1 MPLSLSFSNLNMSE
15 NETYE
20 GWLKIILDDKFSFD
34 HVMKTANLKME
45 KFNNKFGNK
54 CIQKVKK
61 NMK

>member
-45 KFNNKFGNK
+45 KFNNKFGT
-54 CIQKVKK
+54 IASKK
-61 NMK
+61 